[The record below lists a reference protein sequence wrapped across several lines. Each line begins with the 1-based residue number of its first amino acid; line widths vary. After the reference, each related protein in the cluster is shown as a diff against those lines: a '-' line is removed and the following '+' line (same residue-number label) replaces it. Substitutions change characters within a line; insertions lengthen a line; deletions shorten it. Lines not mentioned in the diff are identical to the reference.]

1 LDGEKTVVIDR
12 AEILRLAN
20 EFGLEAR
27 IVEKDYL
34 LGWVLA
40 GIYRDPL
47 LAGTWIFKG
56 GTCLKKCFLE
66 TYRFS
71 PRIWILLSLMQH
83 NWTQLSWKH
92 GSWNLVI
99 GSTKLLVSSFPPTS
113 AGSKSMTTTVAADA
127 ARAGSGIAVR

>member
-1 LDGEKTVVIDR
+1 LDGEKTIVIDR
-12 AEILRLAN
+12 AEILRFAN

-56 GTCLKKCFLE
+56 GTCLKKCFFE
-66 TYRFS
+66 TYR
-71 PRIWILLSLMQH
+71 PG
-83 NWTQLSWKH
+83 T
-92 GSWNLVI
+92 
-99 GSTKLLVSSFPPTS
+99 FPS
-113 AGSKSMTTTVAADA
+113 A
-127 ARAGSGIAVR
+127 